1 MIRQCMRRPLAVA
14 HRQTS
19 GRRLCASSLMRSGR
33 VAASVVAVDRR
44 SDQQWRRSSDVASHL
59 QRGLSTAVVEED
71 EVDADV

>member
-19 GRRLCASSLMRSGR
+19 GRRLCASSLRSGR